1 MLNLSRIKS
10 IYHIAI
16 CGTGMASLAAM
27 LKNRGY
33 RVIGSDENVYPPM
46 STFLEEQ
53 AIPIYQGFDAEH
65 IRQEK
70 PDLVVIGNAMSRG
83 NPEVE
88 FVLNEKIPYISLPA
102 ALREFFIRGRYSCVV
117 TGTHGKTT
125 TTSML
130 AWVLQSAGLQPGLF
144 VGGLPENFGR
154 GFQLGDGP
162 HFVIEGDEYDSAFFD
177 KGPKFLHYMPDL
189 LIINNIEFD
198 HADIYRN
205 LDEIKTMFRRLVRI
219 VPSRGHIIANA
230 DDPVVQEVVQPC
242 YSNLHAFG
250 RSAAAEWRA
259 DEIAHTETGSR
270 FVIQHRGE
278 TVAEAEIAL
287 WGEHNVQNALAVFV
301 AATQLGFR
309 PEHILKGLRTFRG
322 VRRRLTRIGEVDGMV
337 IFDDFAHHAT
347 AIKETLKAVRSHFPS
362 RRIWA
367 IFEPRTASAK
377 RKVFEKQFY
386 AAFDGVDRVIIAPL
400 HRPDKVPEAE
410 RLSVERILNALRDKA
425 IPAESIAPGEPML
438 AYLSEHA
445 ESGDVFVFMS
455 NGDFNSMPTKLWHVL
470 NHKRGQ

>member
-1 MLNLSRIKS
+1 MLHDTEIKS
-10 IYHIAI
+10 VYHIAI

-27 LKNRGY
+27 LKSRGY
-33 RVIGSDENVYPPM
+33 RVMGSDENVYPPM

-53 AIPIYQGFDAEH
+53 GIPIYEGFDPEH
-65 IRQEK
+65 IRSEQ

-88 FVLNEKIPYISLPA
+88 FVLNEKIPYISLPD

-130 AWVLQSAGLQPGLF
+130 AWVLQSSGLNPGLF

-162 HFVIEGDEYDSAFFD
+162 HFVVEGDEYDTAFFD
-177 KGPKFLHYMPDL
+177 KTPKFLHYMPDL

-219 VPSRGHIIANA
+219 VPGRGHLIVNA
-230 DDPVVQEVVQPC
+230 DDPVACEVVEPC
-242 YSNLHAFG
+242 YSNLHTFG
-250 RSAAAEWRA
+250 RSEAADWQAV
-259 DEIAHTETGSR
+259 DIQHTEQGSR
-270 FVIQHRGE
+270 FAVRHRGK
-278 TVAEAEIAL
+278 TVAEVDIAL

-301 AATQLGFR
+301 AAQQLGLSI
-309 PEHILKGLRTFRG
+309 EQIQQGLRTFRG

-347 AIKETLKAVRSHFPS
+347 AVKETLKAVRSHFPNH
-362 RRIWA
+362 RIWA

-377 RKVFEKQFY
+377 RRVFESQY
-386 AAFDGVDRVIIAPL
+386 YRAFNDADRVIIAPL
-400 HRPDKVPEAE
+400 HRPDKVPEPE
-410 RLSVERILNALRDKA
+410 RLSVERILEALRGQG
-425 IPAESIAPGEPML
+425 IPAESMAPGEPML
-438 AYLSEHA
+438 NYLSQHA
-445 ESGDVFVFMS
+445 RPGDVFLFMS

-470 NHKRGQ
+470 NHKRG